1 MCVQQGILSCTQ
13 STPALHLSLFLDT
26 IQAGYLI
33 IPIIPHYPAE
43 CKVCE
48 RFFQKYLGVRVWI
61 APFTEANSP
70 IHPPDHQKT
79 AIKALLIPFLYM
91 KIHFHFI
98 TDAVV
103 LPVAITAIQGEN
115 DAIQAIPKE
124 TRRYG
129 GKL

>member
-1 MCVQQGILSCTQ
+1 MDSAFYR
-13 STPALHLSLFLDT
+13 SKFSDSS
-26 IQAGYLI
+26 AG
-33 IPIIPHYPAE
+33 
-43 CKVCE
+43 
-48 RFFQKYLGVRVWI
+48 
-61 APFTEANSP
+61 TS
-70 IHPPDHQKT
+70 KT

-115 DAIQAIPKE
+115 NAIQAIPKE

-129 GKL
+129 GKQ